1 MPFFVKWMPLE
12 KELVFHLE
20 DGNNLTIPGIIQH
33 ALSKC
38 YCEQV
43 TTNGNWFINWRRLA
57 SILIS
62 L

>member
-43 TTNGNWFINWRRLA
+43 TTNGNCQLVH
-57 SILIS
+57 
-62 L
+62 